1 MSLVLHEEMPL
12 FKMTN
17 VNYGKRKIEEE
28 EDT

>member
-1 MSLVLHEEMPL
+1 MSLVLYDEMPL